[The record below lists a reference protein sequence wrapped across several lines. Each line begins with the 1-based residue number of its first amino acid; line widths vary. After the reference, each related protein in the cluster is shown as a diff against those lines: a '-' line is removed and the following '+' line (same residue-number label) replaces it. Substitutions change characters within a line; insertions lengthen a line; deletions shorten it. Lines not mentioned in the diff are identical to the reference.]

1 MKISDSTLSLSLSL
15 CEIDNLPSF
24 ECRSA
29 LGLYFSRIRGFFSLP
44 RKRISRISRLHSEDI
59 GVKGEEGDISRNISA
74 VIPETDVSAVTHR
87 ANTVRTRFTSVN
99 LFLFGARSQERYV
112 KQQTGRIRL
121 LYMISPDPVIS
132 PGRREQIDPRRAI
145 FLSFRPNF

>member
-1 MKISDSTLSLSLSL
+1 MSIRVGTLFLEDSR
-15 CEIDNLPSF
+15 F
-24 ECRSA
+24 
-29 LGLYFSRIRGFFSLP
+29 FFSLP

-99 LFLFGARSQERYV
+99 LFLFRARSQERYV
-112 KQQTGRIRL
+112 K
-121 LYMISPDPVIS
+121 
-132 PGRREQIDPRRAI
+132 
-145 FLSFRPNF
+145 